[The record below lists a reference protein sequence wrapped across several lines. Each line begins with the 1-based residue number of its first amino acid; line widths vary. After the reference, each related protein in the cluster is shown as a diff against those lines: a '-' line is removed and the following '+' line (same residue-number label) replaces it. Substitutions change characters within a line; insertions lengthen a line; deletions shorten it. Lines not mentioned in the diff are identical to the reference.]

1 MNFLENLSPAWQA
14 LIASLFTC
22 LMTTTG
28 AFIIFFSDKPKKW
41 FSVIAESSAA
51 GIMLA
56 ASFFSLLTPAFEY
69 PAKLPAYVTVTL
81 GFCIGGAFIV
91 LTDRLLSRSERSEAK
106 GNRKSRLLY
115 AAVTLHNVP
124 EGMAVGVAFAGGAF
138 LPAVMLAF
146 GIGIQNIPE
155 GLCVACPLRA
165 GGMSRKK
172 SFFLSSLSGAVE
184 IPAAVLGAIAATFIG
199 SLMPWALSFAAGAM
213 VAVTAAELIPDS
225 FSENKPL
232 ALCGLILGFA
242 LMMFLDTALG

>member
-56 ASFFSLLTPAFEY
+56 ASFFSLLNPAFEY

-155 GLCVACPLRA
+155 GLWAVRGLPFARGRYEQEKELFLILPLGRR
-165 GGMSRKK
+165 GDSRG
-172 SFFLSSLSGAVE
+172 SARSNCRHVYRQFDA
-184 IPAAVLGAIAATFIG
+184 LGA
-199 SLMPWALSFAAGAM
+199 
-213 VAVTAAELIPDS
+213 ELRRWGDGGGDGGGTYTRQ
-225 FSENKPL
+225 FFGK
-232 ALCGLILGFA
+232 
-242 LMMFLDTALG
+242 

>member
-56 ASFFSLLTPAFEY
+56 ASFFSLLNPAFEY

-81 GFCIGGAFIV
+81 GFIV

-165 GGMSRKK
+165 GGMSRIM
-172 SFFLSSLSGAVE
+172 SLFLSSLSGAVE

-232 ALCGLILGFA
+232 ALCGMILGFA